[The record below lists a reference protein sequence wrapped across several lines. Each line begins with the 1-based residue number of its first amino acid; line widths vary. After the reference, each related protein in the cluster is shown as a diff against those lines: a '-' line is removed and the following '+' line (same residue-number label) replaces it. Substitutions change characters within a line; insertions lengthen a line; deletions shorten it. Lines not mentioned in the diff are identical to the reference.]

1 MDNQDLNLVI
11 VRFIEIQKDDPIR
24 VEKLAN
30 MLREAILYKS
40 DELVKQMKDEI
51 AAYDNRPK
59 QPSPQNLKE

>member
-40 DELVKQMKDEI
+40 DELVKQMKDAI

-59 QPSPQNLKE
+59 QPSPQTLN